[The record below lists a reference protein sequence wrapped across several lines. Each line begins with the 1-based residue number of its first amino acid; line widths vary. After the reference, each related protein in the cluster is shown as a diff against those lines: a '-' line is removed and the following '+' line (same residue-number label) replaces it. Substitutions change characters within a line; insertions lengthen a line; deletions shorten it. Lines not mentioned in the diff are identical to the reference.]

1 MKGSK
6 LCVLLLAA
14 GLGGCAT
21 APQCLHNWDQYQPQ
35 LYGYFQGEG
44 NSVEQQIAALEKNEQ
59 EARGKGQV
67 LPPGF
72 HAHLGLLYARQGHP
86 DKAASAFKTE
96 KSLYPESAAYMDFLL
111 SDKKGIS
118 K

>member
-1 MKGSK
+1 MKGITLYS
-6 LCVLLLAA
+6 LLLAA
-14 GLGGCAT
+14 GLTGCVT
-21 APQCLHNWDQYQPQ
+21 PTQSLYNWDQYQPQ
-35 LYGYFQGEG
+35 LHGYFQGEG
-44 NSVEQQIAALEKNEQ
+44 SSVEQQIEALEKNEQ
-59 EARGKGQV
+59 EAKGKGQS

-96 KSLYPESAAYMDFLL
+96 KSLYPESATYMDFLL